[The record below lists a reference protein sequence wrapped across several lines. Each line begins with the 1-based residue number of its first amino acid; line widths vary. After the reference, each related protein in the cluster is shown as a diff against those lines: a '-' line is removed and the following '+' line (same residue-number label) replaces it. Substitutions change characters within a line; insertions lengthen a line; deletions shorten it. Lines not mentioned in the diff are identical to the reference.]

1 MVLGKRWASGILYKR
16 VDLMNKCPSTVSFW
30 LSYERELSYMDLN
43 SLTYLIL
50 IIEVINLCLKSW
62 IKCISLLSLV
72 LSSKSFYCL
81 VFIYVRGGT

>member
-1 MVLGKRWASGILYKR
+1 MVLGKRWASGILSKR
-16 VDLMNKCPSTVSFW
+16 VDLMNKCSSTVSFW